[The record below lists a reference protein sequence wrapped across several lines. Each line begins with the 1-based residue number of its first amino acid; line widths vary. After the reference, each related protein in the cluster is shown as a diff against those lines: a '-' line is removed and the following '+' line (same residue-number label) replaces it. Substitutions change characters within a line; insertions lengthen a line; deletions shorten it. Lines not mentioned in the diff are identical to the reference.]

1 MIARL
6 SGKLWETGEGHAV
19 IDVGGVGYLVHLS
32 QVSAATLPPRGEPV
46 ALRIFTHVRED
57 ALDLFGFAT
66 EEEELVFRALI
77 EVRGVGPRAAQNIL
91 SGIEARELAQ
101 AVAEGDVARLTK
113 VSGVG
118 KKTAE
123 RLVVEL
129 KEKLVP
135 LARASAPAVPAGPE
149 TDPLEQL
156 RTALMNLG
164 YRAPQAEGAV
174 EALRGA
180 SDGRPLDDLLRE
192 ALKLLRG

>member
-6 SGKLWETGEGHAV
+6 SGKLWETGAGHAV

-91 SGIEARELAQ
+91 SGIEARELAR

-192 ALKLLRG
+192 ALKLLRA

>member
-1 MIARL
+1 VIARL

-91 SGIEARELAQ
+91 SGIEARELAR

>member
-1 MIARL
+1 VIARL
-6 SGKLWETGEGHAV
+6 SGKLSETGEGHAV

-32 QVSAATLPPRGEPV
+32 RVSAASLPARGEAV

-66 EEEELVFRALI
+66 QEEEAVFRALI
-77 EVRGVGPRAAQNIL
+77 EVKGVGPRAAQNIL

-101 AVAEGDVARLTK
+101 AVAGGDVARLTR
-113 VSGVG
+113 VPGVG

-129 KEKLVP
+129 KERLLT
-135 LARASAPAVPAGPE
+135 LARAGGPAARAANE
-149 TDPLEQL
+149 ADALEQV
-156 RTALMNLG
+156 RTALLNLG
-164 YRAPQAEGAV
+164 YRAPQADGVV
-174 EALRGA
+174 EALRGT

-192 ALKLLRG
+192 ALKLLRA

>member
-91 SGIEARELAQ
+91 SGIEARELAR